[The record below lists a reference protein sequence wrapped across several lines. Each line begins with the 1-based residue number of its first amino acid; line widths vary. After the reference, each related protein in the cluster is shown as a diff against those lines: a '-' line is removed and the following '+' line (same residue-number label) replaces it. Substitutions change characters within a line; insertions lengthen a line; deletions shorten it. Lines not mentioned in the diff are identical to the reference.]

1 MDSATILALKL
12 LISRDT
18 SSKTLKQ
25 FAMQIL
31 HALQRSYSSSC
42 PNNLTHCNAL
52 ARKAMQLLLQTVQ
65 SVLDSH
71 VMVVDKDEEV
81 VGVLMV
87 EVMEDKE

>member
-1 MDSATILALKL
+1 
-12 LISRDT
+12 
-18 SSKTLKQ
+18 
-25 FAMQIL
+25 
-31 HALQRSYSSSC
+31 
-42 PNNLTHCNAL
+42 
-52 ARKAMQLLLQTVQ
+52 MQLLLQTVQ

>member
-1 MDSATILALKL
+1 MGSATVPALKL

-18 SSKTLKQ
+18 SSKTLE
-25 FAMQIL
+25 
-31 HALQRSYSSSC
+31 QRSYSSSR

-52 ARKAMQLLLQTVQ
+52 ARKAMQLLLQTVK

-71 VMVVDKDEEV
+71 VVVADKDAEV